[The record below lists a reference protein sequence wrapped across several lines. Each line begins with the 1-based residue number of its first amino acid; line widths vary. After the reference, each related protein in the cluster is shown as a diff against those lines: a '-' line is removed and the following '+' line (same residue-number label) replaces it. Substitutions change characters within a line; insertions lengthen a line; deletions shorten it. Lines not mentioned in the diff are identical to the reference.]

1 MENKTEGY
9 IIGVRY
15 CLEDCQ
21 HYLRGCKCDYK
32 SG

>member
-1 MENKTEGY
+1 MENNVEGY

-15 CLEDCQ
+15 CLKSCQ
-21 HYLRGCKCDYK
+21 YHLRSCKCDYK